1 MAYDCDICGG
11 AEKVRLPIRF
21 RAMALTA
28 DPGPTMTES
37 SREYPCPACADTTRL
52 ERVQAAREETFAA
65 SYINDP
71 GFVDHVRKGLAH
83 QLASHLL
90 EHDFI
95 KFERGPEDERNMGFQ
110 MRATVGVVRPGQLDN
125 LEERISERQTEV
137 AKEVIEEAEHQINN
151 WGSHYGHADILKR
164 DATRMVREAIDS
176 VLKKRAAWTPQS
188 LAAGQTAR
196 EP

>member
-1 MAYDCDICGG
+1 MVYDCDICGG

-21 RAMALTA
+21 RAMAFTD
-28 DPGPTMTES
+28 DPEPTMAES

-52 ERVQAAREETFAA
+52 ERVQAAREETLVA
-65 SYINDP
+65 SYIKEPD
-71 GFVDHVRKGLAH
+71 FISHIRKGLAH
-83 QLASHLL
+83 QLVSYLL
-90 EHDFI
+90 EHDYI
-95 KFERGPEDERNMGFQ
+95 KFERGPEDEQNMRFQ

-137 AKEVIEEAEHQINN
+137 AKEVIEEAEHRINN

-164 DATRMVREAIDS
+164 DATRMVREAINS

-188 LAAGQTAR
+188 RTVGQ
-196 EP
+196 